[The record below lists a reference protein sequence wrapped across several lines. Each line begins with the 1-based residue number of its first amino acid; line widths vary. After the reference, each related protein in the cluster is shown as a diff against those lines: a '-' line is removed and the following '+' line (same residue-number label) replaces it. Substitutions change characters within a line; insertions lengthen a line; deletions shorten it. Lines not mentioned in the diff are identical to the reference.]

1 MLADFIQRNSSIR
14 KSDGDV
20 DPKPSPLLNEW
31 AKATLMVNGSW
42 TDALIASVDVSSFL
56 YADTLPGF
64 NTVGFK
70 FVVPRFTVY
79 RAICERLNTIDRI
92 LDASKCFLQMAGELA
107 KETTTHRKQAEWV
120 DGKWLYMQFQ
130 AAF

>member
-20 DPKPSPLLNEW
+20 DPKPLLLLNEW

-56 YADTLPGF
+56 YANTLPGF